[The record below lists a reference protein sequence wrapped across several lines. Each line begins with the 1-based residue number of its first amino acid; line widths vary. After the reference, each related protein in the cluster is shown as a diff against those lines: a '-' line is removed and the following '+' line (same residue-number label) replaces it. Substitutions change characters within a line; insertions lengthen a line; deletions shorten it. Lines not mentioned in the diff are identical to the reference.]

1 MEKPKKILVLMSGG
15 VDSSVCAALLKQAG
29 HEVAGVYLKLWEPS
43 DTESLPAAQ
52 HKDSVSLGDPCWARE
67 MQDAAR
73 VAAHLG
79 IPFTVW
85 DVTQE
90 YKERVLKNFY
100 SEYAAGRTPNPDV
113 LCNSEIKFGIG
124 LTKALAAGYDYVATG
139 HYAQLSSQSSVH
151 SSQYELY
158 AAVDKNKDQS
168 YFLWQ
173 LTQEQLKHI
182 MFPIGEYTKPQVREM
197 AKKFGLHNAGKKDS
211 QGVCFLGKIKLKEFL
226 YGGSG
231 QVTAAGATRDLA
243 TRSRQSGPIVDVH
256 GNLLGYHDG
265 LAHFTI
271 GQRQGTKLGGNGP
284 YFVVEKDLVHN
295 TLVVANEKDEPDY
308 RAVECTI
315 RNVNWIGEYPESGR
329 KLMARVRY
337 RALLTSVNVHF
348 HTIVYESAC
357 RVIFD
362 EPARAVALG
371 QSIVFYDGDNLI
383 GGGIIR
389 VADFPAACR
398 GIPGGRSG
406 NPRFPEGY
414 WRHGPHPHSS
424 QCL

>member
-15 VDSSVCAALLKQAG
+15 VDSSVSAALLKQAG
-29 HEVAGVYLKLWEPS
+29 HDVAGVYLKLWEPS

-182 MFPIGEYTKPQVREM
+182 MFPIG
-197 AKKFGLHNAGKKDS
+197 
-211 QGVCFLGKIKLKEFL
+211 
-226 YGGSG
+226 
-231 QVTAAGATRDLA
+231 
-243 TRSRQSGPIVDVH
+243 
-256 GNLLGYHDG
+256 
-265 LAHFTI
+265 
-271 GQRQGTKLGGNGP
+271 QRQGTKLGGNGP

-398 GIPGGRSG
+398 GIPGGRS
-406 NPRFPEGY
+406 
-414 WRHGPHPHSS
+414 
-424 QCL
+424 